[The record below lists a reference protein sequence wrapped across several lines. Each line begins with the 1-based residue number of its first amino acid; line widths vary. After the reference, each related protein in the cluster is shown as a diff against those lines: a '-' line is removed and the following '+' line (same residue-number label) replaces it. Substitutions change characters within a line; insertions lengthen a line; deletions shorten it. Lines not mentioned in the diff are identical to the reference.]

1 MMGKIGF
8 ICETC
13 GNVASNRQ
21 HKASNRQH
29 KAGGL
34 HIGIEITQNADWY
47 AFEQPFEQ
55 WRHQHIPTIDSFSPV
70 CDIMFPKGVGSL
82 GASRDSE
89 VLGVPGILEASESRE
104 SRSLRTM
111 NCTIAVILV
120 SEKWNEHNLMYID
133 HKQCEIMQ
141 KIQWNSSKANFTD
154 FPLTDG
160 AVVEPQCLC
169 KWLQEIDSKR
179 KSISVHCF
187 CRVFAHFLAS
197 SVLCCRLHVCQADIQ
212 KENLS

>member
-1 MMGKIGF
+1 MYVNCFPLHFCCLQLVTKAMLLYNSA
-8 ICETC
+8 ICD
-13 GNVASNRQ
+13 
-21 HKASNRQH
+21 
-29 KAGGL
+29 L
-34 HIGIEITQNADWY
+34 
-47 AFEQPFEQ
+47 
-55 WRHQHIPTIDSFSPV
+55 
-70 CDIMFPKGVGSL
+70 L
-82 GASRDSE
+82 
-89 VLGVPGILEASESRE
+89 RE
-104 SRSLRTM
+104 SIQIMKIL
-111 NCTIAVILV
+111 IHLKVVILV

-187 CRVFAHFLAS
+187 CRVFAHFFGKFGALLPTTCMSGGYSKRKSELACFFEQYRALKQMS
-197 SVLCCRLHVCQADIQ
+197 SAPQGLPPPTQL
-212 KENLS
+212 